1 MFEEYLQD
9 SYAFLVIAEKAFK
22 ASNER
27 EARRY
32 YRASVFYAAG
42 AIEAFVN
49 YIADSFAKAES
60 LTAHETAFLND
71 KRLAYSIDRGLNERT
86 EYHSIDDKL
95 RLLLNKFVPGF
106 DFSTGT
112 WSSFMQFKNF
122 RDLLV
127 HPRQA
132 DDETEIIEYQ
142 TKVQAGLSSII
153 KLMNCVSEG
162 IFKRPLRKQLLD
174 LIPE

>member
-9 SYAFLVIAEKAFK
+9 SNEFLSIAEEAFK

-32 YRASVFYAAG
+32 YRASVFYSAG

-49 YIADSFAKAES
+49 YIADSFAQAES

-71 KRLAYSIDRGLNERT
+71 KRLIFSIDRGLNERT

-95 RLLLNKFVPGF
+95 RLLLNKFVPDF
-106 DFSTGT
+106 DFSSGI

-132 DDETEIIEYQ
+132 DDKTKIIEYQ
-142 TKVQAGLSSII
+142 KKVQAGLSSII
-153 KLMNCVSEG
+153 ELMNCVSKG
-162 IFKRPLRKQLLD
+162 IFKKPLRRQLLD
-174 LIPE
+174 LIP

>member
-9 SYAFLVIAEKAFK
+9 SNEFLLKAEGALK
-22 ASNER
+22 ASKER

-32 YRASVFYAAG
+32 YRASVFYSAG

-49 YIADSFAKAES
+49 YIADSFAQAES

-71 KRLAYSIDRGLNERT
+71 KRLVFSIDRGLNERT

-106 DFSTGT
+106 DFSSGL
-112 WSSFMQFKNF
+112 WSNFMQFKNF

-132 DDETEIIEYQ
+132 EDKTGMAEYQ
-142 TKVQAGLSSII
+142 TKVQTGLSSTIE
-153 KLMNCVSEG
+153 LMDCVSRG
-162 IFKRPLRKQLLD
+162 IFKKPLRKQLLD
-174 LIPE
+174 LIP

>member
-9 SYAFLVIAEKAFK
+9 SHDFLLIAEESFK
-22 ASNER
+22 VSNER
-27 EARRY
+27 KARRY
-32 YRASVFYAAG
+32 YRASVFYTAG

-60 LTAHETAFLND
+60 LTAHEIAFLND
-71 KRLAYSIDRGLNERT
+71 RRLVFSIDRGLNERT

-95 RLLLNKFVPGF
+95 RLLLNKFVPIF
-106 DFSTGT
+106 DFNSGT

-132 DDETEIIEYQ
+132 DDETKIIEYQ
-142 TKVQAGLSSII
+142 TKVQAGLSSTIE
-153 KLMNCVSEG
+153 LMNCVSKG
-162 IFKRPLRKQLLD
+162 IFKKPLRKQLLD
-174 LIPE
+174 LIP

>member
-9 SYAFLVIAEKAFK
+9 SHNFLSIAEEAYKK
-22 ASNER
+22 SNER

-32 YRASVFYAAG
+32 YRASVFYSAG

-49 YIADSFAKAES
+49 YIADSFAKAKS
-60 LTAHETAFLND
+60 LTDHEIAFLND
-71 KRLAYSIDRGLNERT
+71 RRLVFSVDRGLNERT

-106 DFSTGT
+106 DFNSSL
-112 WSSFMQFKNF
+112 WSNFMQFKNF

-132 DDETEIIEYQ
+132 EDKTEIAEYQ
-142 TKVQAGLSSII
+142 TKVQIGLSSII
-153 KLMNCVSEG
+153 ELMNCVSRG
-162 IFKRPLRKQLLD
+162 IFKKPLRKQLLD
-174 LIPE
+174 LIP

>member
-9 SYAFLVIAEKAFK
+9 SHNFLSIAEEAYKK
-22 ASNER
+22 SNER

-32 YRASVFYAAG
+32 YRASVFYSAG

-49 YIADSFAKAES
+49 YIADSFAKAKS
-60 LTAHETAFLND
+60 LTDHEIAFLND
-71 KRLAYSIDRGLNERT
+71 RRLVFSIDRGLNERT

-106 DFSTGT
+106 DFNSSL
-112 WSSFMQFKNF
+112 WSNFMQFKNF

-132 DDETEIIEYQ
+132 EDKTEIAEYQ
-142 TKVQAGLSSII
+142 TKVQIGLSSII
-153 KLMNCVSEG
+153 ELMNCVSRG
-162 IFKRPLRKQLLD
+162 IFKKPLRKQLLD
-174 LIPE
+174 LIP

>member
-9 SYAFLVIAEKAFK
+9 SNEFLSIAKEAFK

-32 YRASVFYAAG
+32 YRASVFYSAG

-71 KRLAYSIDRGLNERT
+71 KRLVFSIDKGLNERT

-95 RLLLNKFVPGF
+95 RLLLNKFVPSF
-106 DFSTGT
+106 DFGNVL
-112 WSSFMQFKNF
+112 WSNFMQFKNF
-122 RDLLV
+122 RGSLV
-127 HPRQA
+127 HPRQPE
-132 DDETEIIEYQ
+132 DKTEIVEYQ
-142 TKVQAGLSSII
+142 TKVPTGLSSII
-153 KLMNCVSEG
+153 ELMNCVSRG
-162 IFKRPLRKQLLD
+162 ISQKPLRKQLLD
-174 LIPE
+174 LIP

>member
-9 SYAFLVIAEKAFK
+9 SNEFLSIAEEAFK

-32 YRASVFYAAG
+32 YRASVFYSAG

-49 YIADSFAKAES
+49 YIADSFAQAES

-71 KRLAYSIDRGLNERT
+71 KRLIFSIDRGLNERT

-95 RLLLNKFVPGF
+95 RLLLNKFVPDF
-106 DFSTGT
+106 DFSSGI

-132 DDETEIIEYQ
+132 DDKTEIIEYQ

-153 KLMNCVSEG
+153 ELMNCVSKG
-162 IFKRPLRKQLLD
+162 IFKKPLRRQLLD
-174 LIPE
+174 LIP

>member
-9 SYAFLVIAEKAFK
+9 SNEFLSIAEKAFK

-32 YRASVFYAAG
+32 YRASVFYSAG

-49 YIADSFAKAES
+49 YIADSFAQAES
-60 LTAHETAFLND
+60 LIAHETAFLND
-71 KRLAYSIDRGLNERT
+71 KRLFFSIDRGLTERT

-106 DFSTGT
+106 DFNSGM

-132 DDETEIIEYQ
+132 DDKTEIIEYQ
-142 TKVQAGLSSII
+142 KKVRAGLSSII
-153 KLMNCVSEG
+153 ELMDCVSKG
-162 IFKRPLRKQLLD
+162 IFKKPLRRQLLD
-174 LIPE
+174 LIP

>member
-9 SYAFLVIAEKAFK
+9 SSEFLLIAEK

-32 YRASVFYAAG
+32 YRASVFYSAG

-49 YIADSFAKAES
+49 YIADSFAQAKS

-71 KRLAYSIDRGLNERT
+71 RRLVFSIDSGLNERT

-95 RLLLNKFVPGF
+95 RLLLDKFVPDF
-106 DFSTGT
+106 DFSSSL
-112 WSSFMQFKNF
+112 WSNFMQFKNF

-127 HPRQA
+127 HPRQPE
-132 DDETEIIEYQ
+132 DKTKIGEYQ
-142 TKVQAGLSSII
+142 TKVPTGLSSII
-153 KLMNCVSEG
+153 ELMNCVSNG
-162 IFKRPLRKQLLD
+162 IFKKPLRKQLLD
-174 LIPE
+174 LIP